1 MTRWKPLLTKE
12 NLMSIL
18 RKRYTISLVLV
29 ASLLLSPVALAQ
41 NAAAPTRDWSALSA
55 VTRGSKLEVKLKDGK
70 TVKGKLSGVSDTALS
85 LSVKDKPVELKQ
97 EDVASVYKVGAKSA
111 TKATLI
117 GLGVGAGAG
126 AAIGTAADAG
136 SSGFEK
142 IDKAATAALTI
153 LGAGAG
159 ALAGYLI
166 GRGGH
171 KRVLIYEA
179 RQP

>member
-1 MTRWKPLLTKE
+1 MTRWQSLLSKE

-18 RKRYTISLVLV
+18 RKRFTISLVLV

-41 NAAAPTRDWSALSA
+41 NAAVPSHDWSALNT
-55 VTRGSKLEVKLKDGK
+55 VTSGSKLDVKLKDGK
-70 TVKGKLSGVSDTALS
+70 TLKGKLSGVSDTALS
-85 LSVKDKPVELKQ
+85 LSVKDKPVDLKR
-97 EDVASVYKVGAKSA
+97 EDVVSVYQVSGKSA

-117 GLGVGAGAG
+117 GMGMGAGVGAVIGAVG
-126 AAIGTAADAG
+126 DSRST
-136 SSGFEK
+136 GFEK

-166 GRGGH
+166 GRGRH

-179 RQP
+179 K

>member
-1 MTRWKPLLTKE
+1 
-12 NLMSIL
+12 MSIL
-18 RKRYTISLVLV
+18 RKRFTTSLVLL

-41 NAAAPTRDWSALSA
+41 NTPLPTHDWSALSA

-70 TVKGKLSGVSDTALS
+70 AVKGKLSDVSDTVLS
-85 LSVKDKPVELKQ
+85 LSVKDKPVDLKR
-97 EDVASVYKVGAKSA
+97 EDVASVYQVSKKSA
-111 TKATLI
+111 TTATLI

-126 AAIGTAADAG
+126 AVIGTAADAS